1 MLTLAVPTCY
11 HANLVSRF
19 VEIPHLQGARVVA
32 REPGAIRRRRRASRA
47 DLRRAWSELHGPA
60 VIRVQAYAPS
70 GTQPRREA
78 LRLRSLIRQSAAISY
93 VDSPLNSATER
104 SAEFR
109 AGPQPG
115 AVPLECPLGGLPDGS
130 RRLWHSILPRPEL
143 FPKNSKPSLL
153 PGAKSMTPKS
163 PVSGAGEQKI
173 PSAGVLEIDG

>member
-1 MLTLAVPTCY
+1 MPILSAVSLKY
-11 HANLVSRF
+11 LIYRAHALSL
-19 VEIPHLQGARVVA
+19 E
-32 REPGAIRRRRRASRA
+32 S
-47 DLRRAWSELHGPA
+47 
-60 VIRVQAYAPS
+60 RVQFAGDAARLVPIFGVRGANSMAPPSFAAYAPS
-70 GTQPRREA
+70 ATQPRREA

-130 RRLWHSILPRPEL
+130 RRLWHSILPRPAL